1 MPPEKN
7 LAAFNVCPAGTIRK
21 AARYR
26 RSSARQTA
34 RPARREQAGF
44 GLVAALFLIVI
55 VMLVVMAMA
64 RMSLVQHGTNSLS
77 IQQARAYQAA
87 RAGIEWG
94 LSRAVN
100 ADSCASGSLAFAGSN
115 LAEFSVV
122 VSCSPDGYTDVD
134 GQPVTLYRLESI
146 AQNGVAGSRPDYAYR
161 RLSAVVER

>member
-1 MPPEKN
+1 
-7 LAAFNVCPAGTIRK
+7 
-21 AARYR
+21 
-26 RSSARQTA
+26 
-34 RPARREQAGF
+34 
-44 GLVAALFLIVI
+44 
-55 VMLVVMAMA
+55 MLVVMAMA

-146 AQNGVAGSRPDYAYR
+146 AQNGAAGSRPDYAYR